1 MIPTQRHLEAADP
14 DTGNR
19 GLFVSPARGCART
32 TRTARHPSDGAPHDS
47 TTPCTARIED
57 RGDPAARE
65 GGDRTM
71 SVLTDLTL
79 TLGTGTTPTDWI
91 DTDTPC
97 RSYDPELWF
106 AESPEDVATAQA
118 LCGDCALRAACLAG
132 ALERREPWGVWGGEL
147 FERGSVVARKRRP
160 GRPRKDDHLD
170 RRAAEAALEARLAE
184 LAGIGDAGADELATS
199 APTVPAQREG
209 AAA

>member
-1 MIPTQRHLEAADP
+1 
-14 DTGNR
+14 
-19 GLFVSPARGCART
+19 
-32 TRTARHPSDGAPHDS
+32 
-47 TTPCTARIED
+47 
-57 RGDPAARE
+57 
-65 GGDRTM
+65 M

-106 AESPEDVATAQA
+106 AESPEDVAAAQA

-184 LAGIGDAGADELATS
+184 LAMGIGDADPDSDLATS

>member
-1 MIPTQRHLEAADP
+1 
-14 DTGNR
+14 
-19 GLFVSPARGCART
+19 
-32 TRTARHPSDGAPHDS
+32 
-47 TTPCTARIED
+47 
-57 RGDPAARE
+57 
-65 GGDRTM
+65 M
-71 SVLTDLTL
+71 SVLTDLIQTSGSSAA
-79 TLGTGTTPTDWI
+79 TAEWV

-106 AESPEDVATAQA
+106 AESPDDVALAQA

-170 RRAAEAALEARLAE
+170 RRAAEAALEARMSELVRELEADSDLADSDVC
-184 LAGIGDAGADELATS
+184 A
-199 APTVPAQREG
+199 VPAQRG